1 MIDDDSLSVTTE
13 TTDSQE
19 VGEVELEID
28 SGDSDGEEEVK
39 GERSV
44 KIIDIWLRY

>member
-19 VGEVELEID
+19 VGEVELDIAD

-44 KIIDIWLRY
+44 ER